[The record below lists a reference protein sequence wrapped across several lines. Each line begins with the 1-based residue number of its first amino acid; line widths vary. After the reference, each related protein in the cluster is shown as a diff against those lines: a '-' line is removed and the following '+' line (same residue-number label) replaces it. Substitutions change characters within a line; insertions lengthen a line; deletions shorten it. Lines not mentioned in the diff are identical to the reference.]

1 MVKQEMLDYLD
12 QFVPMGSLSQ
22 QSMDE
27 LGKCLEILEFKPGQT
42 LFKKGDNDNWLYYL
56 IAGRVNLVDEG
67 RAPMLIEAG
76 SEDGRYALARLKPR
90 HYTGVADGPAKVL
103 RVEEAVLD
111 RFVTMDQATGFEV
124 TEFEGDDPEWMFTV
138 LTLPA
143 FQKLPP
149 VNTNA
154 MFGRFKRIEV
164 KAGDVV
170 IQQGGPG
177 DNYYLIREGAAE
189 VSRVGAGGKIEMLAT
204 LGKGDGFGEEALISG
219 MPRNATVTMRS
230 DGVLMRMAQQDFNEL
245 LKAPMVKWVTVEQ
258 VKHMAAEG
266 AGLIDV
272 RLEDEFKTG
281 TLRGAIN
288 IPLAQ
293 LRGKTQDLDTKRKY
307 VAFCQSGQRSATAAF
322 LLEQRGFEVYVLKG
336 GLDGVKR

>member
-1 MVKQEMLDYLD
+1 MLDYLE
-12 QFVPMGSLSQ
+12 QFVPMSALSQ

-27 LGKCLEILEFKPGQT
+27 LGKCLEVLKYTSGQM
-42 LFKKGDNDNWLYYL
+42 LFKKGDNDKWLYYL
-56 IAGRVNLVDEG
+56 LEGQVSLVDEG
-67 RAPMLIEAG
+67 RAPLLIDAAD
-76 SEDGRYALARLKPR
+76 EDSRYALARLKPR
-90 HYTGVADGPAKVL
+90 RYTGVANSTVKVL

-149 VNTNA
+149 ANTNA
-154 MFGRFKRIEV
+154 MFSRFVRVEV

-170 IQQGGPG
+170 IRQGEPG
-177 DNYYLIREGAAE
+177 DNYYLIREGKAE
-189 VSRVGAGGKIEMLAT
+189 VSRVEADGQPAMLAT
-204 LGKGDGFGEEALISG
+204 LGKGDGFGEEALVSG

-230 DGVLMRMAQQDFNEL
+230 DGVLMRMAQTDFNEL
-245 LKAPMVKWVTVEQ
+245 LRVPMVKWVTPSQ
-258 VKHMAAEG
+258 VKQMAAEG

-281 TLRGAIN
+281 TLRGALN

-293 LRGKTQDLDTKRKY
+293 LRGKTEALDAKRKY
-307 VAFCQSGQRSATAAF
+307 IVFCQSGQRSASAAF
-322 LLEQRGFEVYVLKG
+322 LLEQRGFEVYVLKD

>member
-1 MVKQEMLDYLD
+1 MLDYLE
-12 QFVPMGSLSQ
+12 QFVPMSALSQ

-27 LGKCLEILEFKPGQT
+27 LGKCLEVLKYTPGQT
-42 LFKKGDNDNWLYYL
+42 LFKKGDNDQWLYYL
-56 IAGRVNLVDEG
+56 LEGQVSLVDEG
-67 RAPMLIEAG
+67 RPPLLIDAG
-76 SEDGRYALARLKPR
+76 DEDSRYALARLKPR
-90 HYTGVADGPAKVL
+90 RYNGIAQSTVKVL

-111 RFVTMDQATGFEV
+111 RFVTMDQAAGFEV
-124 TEFEGDDPEWMFTV
+124 TEFDGDDPEWMFTV

-143 FQKLPP
+143 FQKLPAA
-149 VNTNA
+149 NTNA
-154 MFGRFKRIEV
+154 MFGRFVRVEV

-170 IQQGGPG
+170 IRQGEPG
-177 DNYYLIREGAAE
+177 DDYYLIREGKAE
-189 VSRVGAGGKIEMLAT
+189 VSRAEADGKPAVLAT

-230 DGVLMRMAQQDFNEL
+230 DGVLMRMAQTDFNEL
-245 LKAPMVKWVTVEQ
+245 LRAPMVKWVTPPQ
-258 VKHMAAEG
+258 VKQMAAEG

-281 TLRGAIN
+281 TLRGAVN

-293 LRGKTQDLDTKRKY
+293 LRAKTEGLDAKRKY
-307 VAFCQSGQRSATAAF
+307 IAFCQSGQRSASAAF

-336 GLDGVKR
+336 GLDGVKA

>member
-1 MVKQEMLDYLD
+1 MLDYLD
-12 QFVPMGSLSQ
+12 QFVPIGSLSQ

-42 LFKKGDNDNWLYYL
+42 LFKKGDTDKWLYYL
-56 IAGRVNLVDEG
+56 LEGQVNLVDED
-67 RAPMLIEAG
+67 RAPLSIAAG
-76 SEDGRYALARLKPR
+76 DEDGRYALARLKPR
-90 HYTGVADGPAKVL
+90 RYTGVANGPAKVL
-103 RVEEAVLD
+103 RVEEDVLD

-154 MFGRFKRIEV
+154 MFGRFVRVEA

-170 IQQGGPG
+170 IRQGEPG
-177 DNYYLIREGAAE
+177 DNYYLIREGTAE
-189 VSRVGAGGKIEMLAT
+189 VSRVGAGGKSEVLAT

-230 DGVLMRMAQQDFNEL
+230 KGVLMRMAQKDFNEL
-245 LKAPMVKWVTVEQ
+245 LKAPMVKWVTVDQ
-258 VKHMAAEG
+258 VRQMSAEG

-281 TLRGAIN
+281 TLRGAVN

-293 LRGKTQDLDTKRKY
+293 LRSKTAMLDTKRKY
-307 VAFCQSGQRSATAAF
+307 IAFCQSGQRSSTAAF
-322 LLEQRGFEVYVLKG
+322 LLEQRGFDVYVLKG
-336 GLDGVKR
+336 GLDGAKR

>member
-1 MVKQEMLDYLD
+1 MLDYLD
-12 QFVPMGSLSQ
+12 QFVPIGSLSQ

-27 LGKCLEILEFKPGQT
+27 LNKCLEVLEFKPGQT
-42 LFKKGDNDNWLYYL
+42 LFQKGDTDQWLYYL
-56 IAGRVNLVDEG
+56 LAGQVSLVDEG
-67 RAPMLIEAG
+67 RAPMTIEAG

-90 HYTGVADGPAKVL
+90 HYTGVANSPAKVL
-103 RVEEAVLD
+103 RVEESVLD

-177 DNYYLIREGAAE
+177 DNYYLIREGKAE
-189 VSRVGAGGKIEMLAT
+189 VSRIGAGGKVEVLAT
-204 LGKGDGFGEEALISG
+204 LVKGDGFGEEALISG

-230 DGVLMRMAQQDFNEL
+230 DGVLMSMAQHDFNEL
-245 LKAPMVKWVTVEQ
+245 LKAPMVKWVTPAE
-258 VKHMAAEG
+258 VKQMAAEG

-272 RLEDEFKTG
+272 RLEDEFKRG
-281 TLRGAIN
+281 SLRGALN

-293 LRGKTQDLDTKRKY
+293 LRAKAQGLEAKRKY
-307 VAFCQSGQRSATAAF
+307 IVFCQSGQRSAAAAF
-322 LLEQRGFEVYVLKG
+322 LLEQRGFEVYVLKN

>member
-1 MVKQEMLDYLD
+1 MEHETLDYLD
-12 QFVPMGSLSQ
+12 QFVPIGSLSQ

-27 LGKCLEILEFKPGQT
+27 LGKCLEVLNYTSGQT
-42 LFKKGDNDNWLYYL
+42 LFKKGDNDKWLYYL
-56 IAGRVNLVDEG
+56 IEGQVKLVDEG
-67 RAPMLIEAG
+67 RAPMMIDAG

-90 HYTGVADGPAKVL
+90 RYTGIANSAVKVL
-103 RVEEAVLD
+103 RVEESVLD

-154 MFGRFKRIEV
+154 MFGRFHRVEV

-170 IQQGGPG
+170 VRQGEAG
-177 DNYYLIREGAAE
+177 DNYYLIREGTAE
-189 VSRVGAGGKIEMLAT
+189 VSRTGAGGKTEALAT
-204 LGKGDGFGEEALISG
+204 LGKGDGFGEEALVSG

-230 DGVLMRMAQQDFNEL
+230 DGVLMRMAQKDFNEL
-245 LKAPMVKWVTVEQ
+245 LKAPMVKQVTVAE
-258 VKHMAAEG
+258 VKQMAAEG

-281 TLRGAIN
+281 TLRGAVN

-293 LRGKTQDLDTKRKY
+293 LRGKTAELDAKRKY

-322 LLEQRGFEVYVLKG
+322 LLEQRGFNVYVLKG
-336 GLDGVKR
+336 GLDGAKR

>member
-1 MVKQEMLDYLD
+1 MLDYLE
-12 QFVPMGSLSQ
+12 QFVPMSALSQ

-27 LGKCLEILEFKPGQT
+27 LGKCLEVLKYTSGQT
-42 LFKKGDNDNWLYYL
+42 LFKKGDNDKWLYYL
-56 IAGRVNLVDEG
+56 LEGQVSLVDEG
-67 RAPMLIEAG
+67 RAPLLIDAAD
-76 SEDGRYALARLKPR
+76 EDSRYALARLKPR
-90 HYTGVADGPAKVL
+90 RYTGVANSTVKVL

-149 VNTNA
+149 ANTNA
-154 MFGRFKRIEV
+154 MFGRFVRVEV

-170 IQQGGPG
+170 IRQGEPG
-177 DNYYLIREGAAE
+177 DNYYLIREGKAE
-189 VSRVGAGGKIEMLAT
+189 VSRVEADGQPAMLAT
-204 LGKGDGFGEEALISG
+204 LGKGDGFGEEALVSG

-230 DGVLMRMAQQDFNEL
+230 DGVLMRMAQTDFNEL
-245 LKAPMVKWVTVEQ
+245 LRAPMVKWVTPSQ
-258 VKHMAAEG
+258 VKQMAAEG

-281 TLRGAIN
+281 TLRGALN

-293 LRGKTQDLDTKRKY
+293 LRGKTEALDAKRKY
-307 VAFCQSGQRSATAAF
+307 IVFCQSGQRSASAAF
-322 LLEQRGFEVYVLKG
+322 LLEQRGFEVYVLKD